1 MLAGP
6 GSGQRLQGRTCPA
19 SHSLTGL
26 AATSL
31 QPLLSPQA
39 ASPVWQTPH
48 HTSLIRTP
56 VTGLRVHLVLTG
68 NVCPP
73 PDSSLHHVG
82 QDPWAKQD
90 DSQSSWGWALTAPN
104 GPPRVGRED
113 AMSPRPVPTAPLA
126 PLRMP
131 REEEPRE
138 EEPRP
143 RGGGSA
149 PGARTSA
156 VQPVGDAGCFRNRRV
171 HPASLARDAVG
182 AAKLSSSGHGAEG
195 GWF

>member
-1 MLAGP
+1 M
-6 GSGQRLQGRTCPA
+6 
-19 SHSLTGL
+19 
-26 AATSL
+26 
-31 QPLLSPQA
+31 
-39 ASPVWQTPH
+39 
-48 HTSLIRTP
+48 
-56 VTGLRVHLVLTG
+56 GLRVHLVLTG

-90 DSQSSWGWALTAPN
+90 DSQSSWGSALTAPN
-104 GPPRVGRED
+104 GPPCVGRED
-113 AMSPRPVPTAPLA
+113 AMSPRPVPAAPLA
-126 PLRMP
+126 PLRTP

-138 EEPRP
+138 AEPRP

-149 PGARTSA
+149 PGARTA
-156 VQPVGDAGCFRNRRV
+156 AMQPVGDAGCFRNSRV